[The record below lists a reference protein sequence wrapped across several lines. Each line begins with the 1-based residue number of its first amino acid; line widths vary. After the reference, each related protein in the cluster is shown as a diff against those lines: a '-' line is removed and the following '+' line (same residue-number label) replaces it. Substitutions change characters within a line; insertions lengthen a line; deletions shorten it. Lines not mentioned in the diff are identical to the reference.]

1 MQMHNPNV
9 RIGCDDGSQPEP
21 YFERDRDHPDDH
33 GHEHGPDDDHHH
45 DGLPEA
51 AAGGAVRP
59 LLISLGIALVVLV
72 AEVVGGLLTDS
83 LALLADAGHVATDSA
98 ALVLALI
105 AGWLARK
112 PATAQRTFGY
122 RRAGVIA
129 AFVNAAALFVVAVFI
144 TWEAIGR
151 IGEPPEIA
159 SGLML
164 AVAVFGLIANAAMLR
179 VLSSGAGGHSH
190 DMNTRAARL
199 HVLGDF
205 LGSIG
210 AIAAAAI
217 MLTTGWYL
225 ADPLLSILVSAL
237 ILRGAWTILRD
248 ATDVL
253 LDAAPATMEIA
264 RIGADVVRIPGV
276 TGLHDLHVW
285 TVSPGQVALTGH
297 VEVDGA
303 RPWDDV
309 LADIARLL
317 QSRFGISHL
326 TLQPESTAPSADG
339 AVVGASP
346 VPCCLDTYRRDGSG
360 PRVSSTAAAPTH

>member
-1 MQMHNPNV
+1 MQLRDPIV
-9 RIGCDDGSQPEP
+9 RIGCDNGGKPEA
-21 YFERDRDHPDDH
+21 FLAHDHDDRDLHDH
-33 GHEHGPDDDHHH
+33 GTDDGHHH
-45 DGLPEA
+45 GLPPA

-59 LLISLGIALVVLV
+59 LVISLGIALVVLV
-72 AEVVGGLLTDS
+72 AEVVGGLLTGS

-112 PATAQRTFGY
+112 PATAQRTFGF

-179 VLSSGAGGHSH
+179 VLSAGEGGHSH

-205 LGSIG
+205 LGSVG
-210 AIAAAAI
+210 AIVAAVI
-217 MLTTGWYL
+217 MLSTGWYL

-253 LDAAPATMEIA
+253 LDAAPSTMDTA
-264 RIGADVVRIPGV
+264 RIGADVVGV
-276 TGLHDLHVW
+276 AGIAGLHDLHVW
-285 TVSPGQVALTGH
+285 TVAPGQVALTGH
-297 VEVDGA
+297 VELSGT
-303 RPWDDV
+303 RPWADV

-326 TLQPESTAPSADG
+326 TLQPEVVPAQSSTSPARG
-339 AVVGASP
+339 TTP
-346 VPCCLDTYRRDGSG
+346 VPCCLDGYRRDHA
-360 PRVSSTAAAPTH
+360 VALTSTEAGAH

>member
-1 MQMHNPNV
+1 MQLTRPVV
-9 RIGCDDGSQPEP
+9 RIGCAGAFNADQPCANSQPGH
-21 YFERDRDHPDDH
+21 DHTHDH
-33 GHEHGPDDDHHH
+33 SSDAGDHHH
-45 DGLPEA
+45 GLAGPA
-51 AAGGAVRP
+51 TGGAVRP
-59 LLISLGIALVVLV
+59 LAIALAIALLVLI
-72 AEVVGGLLTDS
+72 AEVIGGLLTGS

-144 TWEAIGR
+144 SWEAMGR
-151 IGEPPEIA
+151 IGHPPEVA

-164 AVAVFGLIANAAMLR
+164 IVAVFGLVANAVMLR
-179 VLSSGAGGHSH
+179 VLSAGEGGHTH
-190 DMNTRAARL
+190 DLNTRAARL

-205 LGSIG
+205 LGSVG
-210 AIAAAAI
+210 AIAAALI

-237 ILRGAWTILRD
+237 ILRGAWTIFRD

-253 LDAAPATMEIA
+253 LDAAPATMDTAEIGNA
-264 RIGADVVRIPGV
+264 VVAVPGV
-276 TGLHDLHVW
+276 GGLHDLHIW
-285 TVSPGQVALTGH
+285 TVAPGQVALTGH
-297 VEVDGA
+297 VELTGTRRWA
-303 RPWDDV
+303 DV
-309 LADIARLL
+309 LSDIARLL

-326 TLQPESTAPSADG
+326 TLQPEDTPSAVSGTIAAPG
-339 AVVGASP
+339 A
-346 VPCCLDTYRRDGSG
+346 VPCCLDTYRRN
-360 PRVSSTAAAPTH
+360 STAPQIPVTTLTH